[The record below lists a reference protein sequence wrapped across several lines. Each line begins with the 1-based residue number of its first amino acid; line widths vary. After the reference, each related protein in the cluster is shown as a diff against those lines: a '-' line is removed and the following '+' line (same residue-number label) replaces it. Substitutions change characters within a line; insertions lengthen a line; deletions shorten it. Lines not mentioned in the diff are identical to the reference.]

1 MILMLSIPVLDGGLL
16 GVGLLSPDIVSAN
29 RKSFVLAFMEEFPLG
44 NWIRGIGAMFGGK
57 LTAAAKGIQ
66 NLRY

>member
-44 NWIRGIGAMFGGK
+44 N
-57 LTAAAKGIQ
+57 
-66 NLRY
+66 